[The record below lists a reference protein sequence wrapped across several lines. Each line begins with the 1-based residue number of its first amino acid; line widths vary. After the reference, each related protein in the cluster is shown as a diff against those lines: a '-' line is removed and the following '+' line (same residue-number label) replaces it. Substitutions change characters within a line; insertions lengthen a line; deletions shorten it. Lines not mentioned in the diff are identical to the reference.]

1 MAKTEGVKILADNRK
16 ARHDYFFLETF
27 EAGIVLSGTE
37 VKSAKAGKVQLR
49 DAYAA
54 VKNNELWLHNAHIS
68 PYEQGNRW
76 NHDPTTVRKLLVH
89 RHEINKLIGKTREK
103 GLTLVPTKVYL
114 KNGRVKA
121 EIALAKGKQNYDKR
135 ETIKKREAEAEAKAA
150 MARGQRS

>member
-150 MARGQRS
+150 MARARRS

>member
-1 MAKTEGVKILADNRK
+1 MEKPDRFKILADNRK

-54 VKNNELWLHNAHIS
+54 IKNNEIWLHNAHIS
-68 PYEQGNRW
+68 HYEHGNRW
-76 NHDPTTVRKLLVH
+76 NHEAVTVRKLLIH
-89 RHEINKLIGKTREK
+89 RHEIDKLVGKTREK
-103 GLTLVPTKVYL
+103 GQTLVPTKMYL
-114 KNGRVKA
+114 KNGRVKV

-135 ETIKKREAEAEAKAA
+135 ETIKKREADAEARAA
-150 MARGQRS
+150 IVRARRS

>member
-16 ARHDYFFLETF
+16 ARHDYFFLDTF
-27 EAGIVLSGTE
+27 EAGVVLTGTE

-54 VKNNELWLHNAHIS
+54 VKSNELWLYNAHIS
-68 PYEQGNRW
+68 HYEQGNRW

-89 RHEINKLIGKTREK
+89 RHEIDKLTGKTREK

-114 KNGRVKA
+114 KNGRVKV

-135 ETIKKREAEAEAKAA
+135 ETLKNREADAEAKAA
-150 MARGQRS
+150 MARARRS